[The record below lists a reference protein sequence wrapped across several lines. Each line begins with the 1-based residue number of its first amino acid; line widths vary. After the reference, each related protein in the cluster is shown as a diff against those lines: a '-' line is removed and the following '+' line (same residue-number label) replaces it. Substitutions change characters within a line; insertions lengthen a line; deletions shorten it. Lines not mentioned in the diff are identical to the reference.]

1 MCCLFFPINVF
12 FFTKTVSTMHR
23 WFLQHFGAILK
34 SGGST
39 AVVIEAF
46 YFLRLA
52 SLQIV
57 CMVYSFFWL
66 YKMTLKDFP
75 AIFVLILFGVK
86 ELENTK
92 LYWKSPW
99 QQLTCNHW
107 SIPSLFNMIS
117 SDISFF
123 LAVIIPHAPGLMR
136 CIIFFQ
142 DRYSCAMHRYSL

>member
-12 FFTKTVSTMHR
+12 FYTKTVSTMHR

-39 AVVIEAF
+39 AIVIEAF

-66 YKMTLKDFP
+66 YKMTLR
-75 AIFVLILFGVK
+75 IFLQFLFWYC
-86 ELENTK
+86 LE
-92 LYWKSPW
+92 WKSWKTPNYTESHHDSNW
-99 QQLTCNHW
+99 HAIIEAFLVSYDKLRYFILSSCNYT
-107 SIPSLFNMIS
+107 SCPRS
-117 SDISFF
+117 
-123 LAVIIPHAPGLMR
+123 HAMHY
-136 CIIFFQ
+136 FFQ
-142 DRYSCAMHRYSL
+142 DRYSCTIHRYSL